1 MCGAR
6 VPWRLSPRGVL
17 LESAAAAVGMM
28 AILVAVWVW
37 RGSDPGQLAAPP
49 AVVRLAA
56 TAAPT
61 SAPPPAATAIT
72 ATLGVPTAVAA
83 TAAPPAAV
91 EHTIQSGDTLWNL
104 AAEHDTTVD
113 DILAANAGELSLDR
127 LSIGQVIKIPQPGG
141 AEPPAPSDA
150 GATIAAPPD
159 EGAPAATA
167 PPDEAAMSAA
177 LALAAARPTIVV
189 VDSVSVTVAAAD
201 TLSTLA
207 EAHGVTVDDVVAANG
222 LDGADAVIQ
231 VGQALVVKTA
241 VVVTATPLPGGLAG
255 GQPGAD
261 AGQAALPEPLQP
273 DTSSYPSPLMLSP
286 LSDTVVAD
294 DAPVLRWSS
303 IGPLPSGVVYV
314 VRVRDADADD
324 ADAVAVP
331 VRGGATAV
339 RIPARFRPALGA
351 ARQLAW
357 SVAVGRAGIGLLGSG
372 ELTMLSGPPTWHTFT
387 WSAGDGATPTSAP

>member
-1 MCGAR
+1 M
-6 VPWRLSPRGVL
+6 PWRLSPRGVL
-17 LESAAAAVGMM
+17 LESAAAVVGML
-28 AILVAVWVW
+28 AILAAVWVW
-37 RGSDPGQLAAPP
+37 RGTDPGQLAAPP
-49 AVVRLAA
+49 AVVRQAA

-61 SAPPPAATAIT
+61 IALPTAAAAVS
-72 ATLGVPTAVAA
+72 ATLGTPTAVAA
-83 TAAPPAAV
+83 TQATAAPPPAV

-104 AAEHDTTVD
+104 AVEYDTTVD
-113 DILAANAGELSLDR
+113 ELLAANAGELSLDR
-127 LSIGQVIKIPQPGG
+127 LSIGQVIKIPQPPGG

-150 GATIAAPPD
+150 TAAAQAPPAD
-159 EGAPAATA
+159 ATPAATA
-167 PPDEAAMSAA
+167 PPGEAALAAA

-189 VDSVSVTVAAAD
+189 VEGVSVTVAAAD

-222 LDGADAVIQ
+222 LAGADAVIQ

-261 AGQAALPEPLQP
+261 AGQAALPEPVLP
-273 DTSSYPSPLMLSP
+273 DTASYASPLMLAP
-286 LSDTVVAD
+286 LSGTLVVD

-303 IGPLPSGVVYV
+303 IGPLPAGVVYV

-351 ARQLAW
+351 SRQLAW
-357 SVAVGRAGIGLLGSG
+357 SVAVARASEGLLSSG
-372 ELTMLSGPPTWHTFT
+372 DLTVLTGPPTWHTFT
-387 WSAGDGATPTSAP
+387 WSAGDGMTPSPAP